1 MRGPDD
7 LLILA
12 PLGSVPSEKTLMN
25 QASVTKH
32 PVTDKTREALAV
44 TLRGCEELIPQEDWL
59 QKLAKSEAT
68 GVPLRIKLGL
78 DPTAPD
84 IHIGHTVVLNKMR
97 QLQDLGHQVI
107 FLIGDFTSLIGDPS
121 GRNSTRPPLTP
132 EQIKANAETYYKQAS
147 LVLDPAKTEIRYNS
161 EWSLPLGS
169 MGMIQLA
176 AKYTVARMME
186 RNDFHDRFHA
196 GTPISVHEFLYP
208 LMQGYDSVALKSDL
222 ELGGTDQKFNLLM
235 GRHLQA
241 EYGQEPQCILTMPLL
256 EGLDGVD
263 KMSKSKNNYIGI
275 TEEAN
280 TMFAKVL
287 SISDTLMWRWYTL
300 LSFKSMAEIEALKK
314 EVEGGRN
321 PKDAKVMLAKEITTR
336 FHSAGAAEAAEQDFI
351 NRSKGG
357 IPDDIPEVALSGAPM
372 GIGALLKAAG
382 LAPSTTEAGRL
393 IEGGGVRIDG
403 AVISD
408 KGLKVEAGTC
418 VVQVGKRKF
427 ARVTPAPSDP
437 QAPVAGLGGGGRHHD
452 CPQDAGLVAD
462 RLGGA
467 AVGRNGVAGQP
478 GQRHVRLAH
487 GHRGRGAAG
496 RRPSLRAPQGR
507 IFFFGL

>member
-1 MRGPDD
+1 MNAPSSADRSLDKNAAPAPD
-7 LLILA
+7 A
-12 PLGSVPSEKTLMN
+12 PLSDRV
-25 QASVTKH
+25 
-32 PVTDKTREALAV
+32 REALAV
-44 TLRGCEELIPQEDWL
+44 TLRGCDELIPEADWAR
-59 QKLAKSEAT
+59 KLAKSESS

-186 RNDFHDRFHA
+186 RNDFHQRFSA

-275 TEEAN
+275 TEEPN

-287 SISDTLMWRWYTL
+287 SISDVLMWRWFTL

-321 PKDAKVMLAKEITTR
+321 PKDAKVMLAKEITAR
-336 FHSAGAAEAAEQDFI
+336 FHSAQAAEAAEQDFI

-357 IPDDIPEVALSGAPM
+357 VPDDIPEVSLSGAPL
-372 GIGALLKAAG
+372 GIAALLKSAG
-382 LAPSTTEAGRL
+382 LAPSTSEANRL
-393 IEGGGVRIDG
+393 IDGGGVRVDSS
-403 AVISD
+403 VVSD
-408 KGLKVEAGTC
+408 KGLKLGAGTY

-427 ARVTPAPSDP
+427 AKVT
-437 QAPVAGLGGGGRHHD
+437 LG
-452 CPQDAGLVAD
+452 
-462 RLGGA
+462 
-467 AVGRNGVAGQP
+467 
-478 GQRHVRLAH
+478 
-487 GHRGRGAAG
+487 
-496 RRPSLRAPQGR
+496 
-507 IFFFGL
+507 

>member
-1 MRGPDD
+1 MTMQN
-7 LLILA
+7 
-12 PLGSVPSEKTLMN
+12 S
-25 QASVTKH
+25 
-32 PVTDKTREALAV
+32 PVSSALSDAVQEALAV
-44 TLRGCEELIPQEDWL
+44 TLRGCEELIPQDDWVK
-59 QKLAKSEAT
+59 KLVRAEAS
-68 GVPLRIKLGL
+68 GQPLRIKLGL

-186 RNDFHDRFHA
+186 RNDFHQRFSA

-275 TEEAN
+275 TEEPN

-300 LSFKSMAEIEALKK
+300 LSFKSLADIEALKK
-314 EVEGGRN
+314 DVEAGRN
-321 PKDAKVMLAKEITTR
+321 PKDAKVMLAKEITAR
-336 FHSAGAAEAAEQDFI
+336 FHSVAAADAAEQDFI

-357 IPDDIPEVALSGAPM
+357 IPDEIPEVTLSGAPM
-372 GIGALLKAAG
+372 GVAAVLKAAG
-382 LAPSTTEAGRL
+382 LAPSSSEANRL
-393 IEGGGVRIDG
+393 IDGGGVRMDG
-403 AVISD
+403 VVISD
-408 KGLKVEAGTC
+408 KGLKLAAGTW

-427 ARVTPAPSDP
+427 ARVT
-437 QAPVAGLGGGGRHHD
+437 LT
-452 CPQDAGLVAD
+452 
-462 RLGGA
+462 
-467 AVGRNGVAGQP
+467 
-478 GQRHVRLAH
+478 
-487 GHRGRGAAG
+487 
-496 RRPSLRAPQGR
+496 
-507 IFFFGL
+507 